1 MHAHVQNLQ
10 FVQKRLN

>member
-1 MHAHVQNLQ
+1 MHAHVQNHQ